1 MAKDNKPQIVA
12 GSRVTPEVASSKDF
26 DRAALADQLK
36 AIDLKLEDDLDN
48 PGGLVVVPVAI

>member
-1 MAKDNKPQIVA
+1 MAKDKPTPRA
-12 GSRVTPEVASSKDF
+12 GDRVTPDVASSKEF

-48 PGGLVVVPVAI
+48 PGGLVIVPVAI